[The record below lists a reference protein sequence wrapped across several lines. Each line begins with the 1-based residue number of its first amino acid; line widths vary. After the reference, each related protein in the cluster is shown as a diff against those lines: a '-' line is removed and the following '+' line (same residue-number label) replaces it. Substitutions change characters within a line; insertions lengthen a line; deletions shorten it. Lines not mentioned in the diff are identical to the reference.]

1 MKLAEK
7 LDEQKKQN
15 RAYVEVR
22 PFSETSFSCLECPI
36 HPLLPCPSITKTRD
50 RHPGVSDVQQFKA
63 QERESQRY
71 KSKKREKA
79 YLKAIPILPVSSTR
93 HIARGM
99 KADDQPT
106 PAQIISTPIQPPTQA
121 RPEVLAPTP
130 QIPRPSERERDFQL
144 FSAGSLATDFTEDLQ
159 ALADL
164 TGRPLLNRKDDEMKA
179 RAVERERDQN
189 RLNHQLDFDFDNQTI
204 PSPKLKISPGGSME
218 DLEKQIRGMTT
229 KKPDPYVCPLT
240 SATLS

>member
-1 MKLAEK
+1 
-7 LDEQKKQN
+7 
-15 RAYVEVR
+15 
-22 PFSETSFSCLECPI
+22 
-36 HPLLPCPSITKTRD
+36 
-50 RHPGVSDVQQFKA
+50 
-63 QERESQRY
+63 
-71 KSKKREKA
+71 
-79 YLKAIPILPVSSTR
+79 
-93 HIARGM
+93 M

-204 PSPKLKISPGGSME
+204 PSPKLKISPGGSMD

-229 KKPDPYVCPLT
+229 KKSDPYVCPFT
-240 SATLS
+240 SATLL